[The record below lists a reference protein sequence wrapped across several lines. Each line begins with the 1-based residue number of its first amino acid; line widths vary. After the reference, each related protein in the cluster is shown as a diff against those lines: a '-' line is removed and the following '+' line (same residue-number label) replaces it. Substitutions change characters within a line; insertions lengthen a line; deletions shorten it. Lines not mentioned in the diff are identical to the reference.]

1 MVGVARQYLRLSD
14 HPFGA
19 LNSLKICAPTIQPFA
34 DAGADFEQAGAQG
47 FDWRRT
53 PLRRE
58 LEQTKQVDEVVG
70 EAVQEQAEGIGQKAV
85 AAQAV
90 GAEAVLEFLDAVL
103 ALAPVVVKGY
113 RFVPIFAFG
122 ID

>member
-1 MVGVARQYLRLSD
+1 M
-14 HPFGA
+14 
-19 LNSLKICAPTIQPFA
+19 T
-34 DAGADFEQAGAQG
+34 
-47 FDWRRT
+47 T
-53 PLRRE
+53 
-58 LEQTKQVDEVVG
+58 
-70 EAVQEQAEGIGQKAV
+70 
-85 AAQAV
+85 QAV